1 MISRWRL
8 KAICAGYALIA
19 SISSVQAQGY
29 GGTAA
34 PPRPAPTAP
43 QPSAQNG
50 AVVTAKKA
58 VLDAQLKVKQAR
70 DKITQTRDTI
80 ELTFQTKDDWVA
92 AKKALADAKAQY
104 ASALKPVL
112 AALQKNAEY
121 QKLLEKRKA
130 AQDTIETL
138 KAAPRG
144 SGSADQKAQDDD
156 MSAAAGDMLNSGF
169 ALNKMETEARDADPA
184 LAAAKDAVDDA
195 KKTFDA
201 LEAQV
206 TVAMQ
211 SDPQYIQE
219 QTELTAAQAELAT
232 ARTSL
237 ASAEKQG
244 RPTQPSG
251 SRPPA
256 AGAASGAG
264 D

>member
-1 MISRWRL
+1 
-8 KAICAGYALIA
+8 
-19 SISSVQAQGY
+19 
-29 GGTAA
+29 
-34 PPRPAPTAP
+34 
-43 QPSAQNG
+43 
-50 AVVTAKKA
+50 VVTAKKA

-70 DKITQTRDTI
+70 DKIAQTRGTI

-92 AKKALADAKAQY
+92 AKKALADARAQY
-104 ASALKPVL
+104 AAALRPVM

-121 QKLLEKRKA
+121 QKLMERRKA

-156 MSAAAGDMLNSGF
+156 MSAAAGEMLNAGF
-169 ALNKMETEARDADPA
+169 ALNKMESDARDADPA

-206 TVAMQ
+206 TAAMQ

-219 QTELTAAQAELAT
+219 QTELTAAEAELLT

-244 RPTQPSG
+244 RPSQPSG

-256 AGAASGAG
+256 SGAASNAG